1 MKFLETVFGKKNAKN
16 LSPSRRAQIFGV
28 FFPKMFSKDLHGTL
42 YLWLIDDL
50 FPLVFGLR
58 FPLDFFEVKKL
69 KLGGPFWKD
78 STHNVL

>member
-1 MKFLETVFGKKNAKN
+1 MSSDGSN
-16 LSPSRRAQIFGV
+16 LSVTLSYGLFRAY
-28 FFPKMFSKDLHGTL
+28 

-69 KLGGPFWKD
+69 KLGGPF
-78 STHNVL
+78 